1 MARRWLDLGPIKMIL
16 LVERGYKGWLKANIF
31 VDNSLPLSGQAPR
44 TPTLDIHDQQNHDV
58 DGDDGDQVDN
68 DDDDDDLYIIGA
80 VCHEKWALP
89 PGSLL

>member
-1 MARRWLDLGPIKMIL
+1 MDWGRIKMIL

-58 DGDDGDQVDN
+58 DGDDGDEVDN
-68 DDDDDDLYIIGA
+68 DDDDDDDDDDDIHDLE
-80 VCHEKWALP
+80 VFKWYL
-89 PGSLL
+89 